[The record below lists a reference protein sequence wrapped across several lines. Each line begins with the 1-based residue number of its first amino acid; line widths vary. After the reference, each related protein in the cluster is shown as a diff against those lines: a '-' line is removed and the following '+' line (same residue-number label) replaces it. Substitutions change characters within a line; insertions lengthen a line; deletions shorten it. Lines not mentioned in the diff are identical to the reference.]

1 LESKSERGGGQI
13 QNAGEIENSVQKSV
27 FVEIRDVW
35 FSYDDQPV
43 LMGVNLD
50 IRRGDF
56 LAVLGPNGGGKTTLV
71 KLILGL
77 LKPDRG
83 SIRIFGM
90 DSPHAANKMGYV
102 PQDTQINKGFPISVL
117 DVVLM
122 GRLGRKD
129 KPWSYSRNDRNLAE
143 KALEKVGILE
153 YRDRLI
159 SRLSGGERQ
168 RVFIARA
175 LVSEP
180 EILFLDEPT
189 SSVDQEWHTHLYELL
204 QELNR
209 TVTIVVVSHDISIL
223 SSYVKSVACVNRSLY
238 YHDAAEITKGMLEK
252 IYHCPVELVAHGLP
266 HRVLEVHRDG

>member
-1 LESKSERGGGQI
+1 MKGETTKSHVVE
-13 QNAGEIENSVQKSV
+13 VQ
-27 FVEIRDVW
+27 DVW
-35 FSYDDQPV
+35 FSYNDHPV
-43 LMGVNLD
+43 LMGINLN
-50 IRRGDF
+50 IRQADF

-83 SIRIFGM
+83 SIRIFGK
-90 DSPHAANKMGYV
+90 DPAHAGHMMGYV
-102 PQDTQINKGFPISVL
+102 PQDTHINKGFPISVL
-117 DVVLM
+117 DVTLM
-122 GRLGRKD
+122 GRLGQQGRSWK
-129 KPWSYSRNDRNLAE
+129 YSSQDRDLAE
-143 KALEKVGILE
+143 KALKKVGILD
-153 YRDRLI
+153 YKDRLI
-159 SRLSGGERQ
+159 NQLSGGERQ
-168 RVFIARA
+168 RAYIARA

-189 SSVDQEWHTHLYELL
+189 SSVDQEWQTHLYELL

-238 YHDAAEITKGMLEK
+238 FHDAAEITKGMLES

-266 HRVLEVHRDG
+266 HRVLEMHRDG